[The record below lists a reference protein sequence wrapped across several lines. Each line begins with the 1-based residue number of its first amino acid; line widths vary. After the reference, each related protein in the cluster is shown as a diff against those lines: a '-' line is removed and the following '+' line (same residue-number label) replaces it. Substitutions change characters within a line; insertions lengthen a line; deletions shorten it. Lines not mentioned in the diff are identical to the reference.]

1 MGSRALSFF
10 ELFECQATIAAEGAR
25 ELRLVLQAGEEARD
39 GAAHLRTLREDGAI
53 IARRCFE
60 DLHVRV
66 RAPFE
71 PRAIERLAESLK
83 GALDMLEEAA
93 ARIGLY
99 RPAAML
105 PEAGRLAEVL
115 LDALGEI
122 EAAIGEMRR
131 VRHASRVT
139 ARCERIIDLTREAD
153 HTVRL
158 ARARLFKDE
167 PDPLILIQ
175 WGDVLDHLR
184 GASAGCRETAR
195 ILTEVILQAS
205 G

>member
-1 MGSRALSFF
+1 MASRALSFF
-10 ELFECQATIAAEGAR
+10 ELFECQATIATEGAR
-25 ELRLVLQAGEEARD
+25 ELRLMLQSGEEPRD
-39 GAAHLRTLREDGAI
+39 GAAHLRALREDGAI

-60 DLHVRV
+60 ELHVRA

-71 PRAIERLAESLK
+71 PRAIERLTASLK

-93 ARIGLY
+93 AWIDLY

-105 PEAGRLAEVL
+105 PEAERLAALL
-115 LDALGEI
+115 LDAL
-122 EAAIGEMRR
+122 GEMRR
-131 VRHASRVT
+131 VRHAPRVT
-139 ARCERIIDLTREAD
+139 ARCERIVELTREAD

-158 ARARLFKDE
+158 ARARLFRDE
-167 PDPLILIQ
+167 PDPLVLIQ

-184 GASAGCRETAR
+184 GAGAGCRETAR
-195 ILTEVILQAS
+195 IITEVMILAS